1 MENPRKQDG
10 EPTEVQEDIE
20 SFEVKTSTDGNGYVT
35 ESMTVTSGDYVTV
48 SSTPKEGY
56 AFKGWYN
63 GDELTSSDNEY
74 SFVAKNNIT
83 LTAKFA
89 PIPKN
94 VKSVSIDDISLNY
107 KKSTTLKPT
116 IKADDGAKYKVEYST
131 SNAKVATVDK
141 NGKVTA
147 TKRGSGTATIT
158 CTVTDSNG
166 NVVKDTCKV
175 NVSLTW
181 WQWIIIIV
189 LFGWIWY

>member
-1 MENPRKQDG
+1 MPGGGKFRKGEFVQLVATPADG
-10 EPTEVQEDIE
+10 
-20 SFEVKTSTDGNGYVT
+20 
-35 ESMTVTSGDYVTV
+35 
-48 SSTPKEGY
+48 
-56 AFKGWYN
+56 
-63 GDELTSSDNEY
+63 Y
-74 SFVAKNNIT
+74 SFVGWYSGGKLVSNDLVYRFMVSEDST

-175 NVSLTW
+175 SVKLSFGQIL
-181 WQWIIIIV
+181 IVYV

>member
-1 MENPRKQDG
+1 MNYCIKDKS
-10 EPTEVQEDIE
+10 VNF
-20 SFEVKTSTDGNGYVT
+20 FEIKNGTIHSYKAT
-35 ESMTVTSGDYVTV
+35 ITAT
-48 SSTPKEGY
+48 SSTGLY
-56 AFKGWYN
+56 A
-63 GDELTSSDNEY
+63 TC
-74 SFVAKNNIT
+74 VV
-83 LTAKFA
+83 
-89 PIPKN
+89 N
-94 VKSVSIDDISLNY
+94 VDTVEQEKLRVNSVKIDDISLNY

-175 NVSLTW
+175 SVSLTW
-181 WQWIIIIV
+181 WQWIITIV

>member
-1 MENPRKQDG
+1 MPAND
-10 EPTEVQEDIE
+10 
-20 SFEVKTSTDGNGYVT
+20 
-35 ESMTVTSGDYVTV
+35 
-48 SSTPKEGY
+48 
-56 AFKGWYN
+56 
-63 GDELTSSDNEY
+63 LTFTAVYE
-74 SFVAKNNIT
+74 KNVE
-83 LTAKFA
+83 K
-89 PIPKN
+89 KN

-116 IKADDGAKYKVEYST
+116 IKADDGVKYKVEYST

-175 NVSLTW
+175 NVKLSFGQIL
-181 WQWIIIIV
+181 IVYV